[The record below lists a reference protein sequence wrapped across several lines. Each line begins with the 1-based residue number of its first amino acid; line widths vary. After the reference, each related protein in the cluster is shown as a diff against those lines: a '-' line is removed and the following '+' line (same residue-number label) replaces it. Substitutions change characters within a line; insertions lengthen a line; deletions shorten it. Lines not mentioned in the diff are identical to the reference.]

1 MNHLHNQQHSA
12 CDKML
17 RLDSPSLRNENM
29 ILSVSSWHT
38 KTLELL
44 RGCLKNDCFSNSI
57 LISVFAGGQR
67 KGGSFF
73 YEVTNKFKHFLFF

>member
-12 CDKML
+12 FDKML

-29 ILSVSSWHT
+29 ILSVSAWHT

-44 RGCLKNDCFSNSI
+44 RGCLKND
-57 LISVFAGGQR
+57 
-67 KGGSFF
+67 
-73 YEVTNKFKHFLFF
+73 

>member
-29 ILSVSSWHT
+29 ILSVSAWHT

-57 LISVFAGGQR
+57 LISVFAGGAKERRQ
-67 KGGSFF
+67 FF
-73 YEVTNKFKHFLFF
+73 YEVTKKFKHFLFF